1 MSVCLISAPA
11 WSSVTGG
18 NLSEQEWM
26 RSFLSTLC
34 ETLAIVEGVPV
45 PDCSVAGVWDKVTGG
60 GYLSE
65 QEFWAASLATMCLI
79 KDNIGGGGGGSTNP
93 VYTGAAPPAAP
104 AFPLQ
109 GAIFTPDADGDPL
122 QKWIPGTGWVVI

>member
-1 MSVCLISAPA
+1 MSVCLVSAPA

-18 NLSEQEWM
+18 SLSRQEWM
-26 RSFLSTLC
+26 RSFLTTLC

-79 KDNIGGGGGGSTNP
+79 KDNIGGGGGTTNP

-104 AFPLQ
+104 TDPTQ
-109 GAIFTPDADGDPL
+109 PAIFYPDNDALPIQVWNTTTLAWRD
-122 QKWIPGTGWVVI
+122 V